1 MRQKQRPGDQQL
13 FASLNNPREY
23 VHQNNK
29 TMTKSIYLSN
39 LLKYPAFTKFILT
52 PGVGGSQCA
61 VRQLR
66 CCAPLSAPPR
76 KLSTFCIF
84 SSGVKPRASSSRH
97 QQHQRAPDRK
107 FQVAKDHGS
116 IVEQLCCKNIQSDIL
131 FALVSSSSAVGA
143 GGEIRKL

>member
-1 MRQKQRPGDQQL
+1 MSTKIK
-13 FASLNNPREY
+13 NNDK
-23 VHQNNK
+23 N
-29 TMTKSIYLSN
+29 YLSN
-39 LLKYPAFTKFILT
+39 LLNYPAFTKFILT

-61 VRQLR
+61 ARQLR